1 MKKLLSLIMALL
13 LSLSLCACGGGEEG
27 GGSEPPAEEGTEAI
41 ASAQWSNKTG
51 SLTLDVVG
59 AETFTDSYGQN
70 AIRVYYDFTN
80 NTELTVHLADELDNP
95 VFTQDGT
102 ELQDTTCEVDLPESY
117 NDFCSIRPG
126 VTIRCIHEYAL
137 ISESPVTV
145 SLTATYS
152 DEDGELMN
160 FELDPANLPG
170 APAEPLAIEPITDPV
185 WIKDLP
191 SEGVY
196 HDDFYVAIL
205 SAEVVGDE
213 VHATFSYT
221 NNSDMA
227 VCFGYAVYDCFACQ
241 DGYELEQSEDF
252 AYWEDIPAGET
263 VEFTVTYQL
272 ISDSPVEIEVF
283 DPWSDGG
290 IGMIVNVQ

>member
-1 MKKLLSLIMALL
+1 MKKLLSLMMALS

-27 GGSEPPAEEGTEAI
+27 GTTEPAEEGPEAI

-102 ELQDTTCEVDLPESY
+102 ELQDTTCDVDIPESY

-126 VTIRCIHEYAL
+126 VTIRCVHEYAL
-137 ISESPVTV
+137 ISESPVNV

-160 FELDPANLPG
+160 FDLDLANLPG
-170 APAEPLAIEPITDPV
+170 APAEPLAVKPITDPAGV
-185 WIKDLP
+185 KDFP

-196 HDDFYVAIL
+196 HDEFNIAIL
-205 SAEVVGDE
+205 SAEVAGEELV
-213 VHATFSYT
+213 VTYSFT
-221 NNSDMA
+221 NNSDEED
-227 VCFGYAVYDCFACQ
+227 CFGYAVYDSYAFQ
-241 DGYELEQSEDF
+241 DGYELEQSEDNG
-252 AYWEDIPAGET
+252 YWEDVAPGDT
-263 VEFTVTYQL
+263 VEFTITYDL
-272 ISDSPVEIEVF
+272 ISDSPVEIEVY

-290 IGMIVNVQ
+290 IGMNVEVQ